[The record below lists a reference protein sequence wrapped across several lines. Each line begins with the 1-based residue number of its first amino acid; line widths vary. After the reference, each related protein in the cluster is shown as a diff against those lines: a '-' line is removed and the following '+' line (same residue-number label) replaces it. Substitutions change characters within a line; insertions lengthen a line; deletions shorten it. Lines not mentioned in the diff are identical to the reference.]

1 MTAPIDKSVRVL
13 APTGPSGGFEKVH
26 ILSSFT
32 GPTGT
37 FPIWNQI
44 NATQQA
50 ASPTGTFK
58 TVCDAT
64 GMTGPNGEIKTV
76 IIPGYTGP
84 A

>member
-1 MTAPIDKSVRVL
+1 MTAAPINKTVRVV
-13 APTGPSGGFEKVH
+13 APTGPTGTLEFVH
-26 ILSSFT
+26 ILDAFT

-44 NATQQA
+44 G
-50 ASPTGTFK
+50 PTGFGGQFK

-76 IIPGYTGP
+76 IIVGYTGP
-84 A
+84 I